1 MDSNHQRFFVT
12 VLRTAAVTIG
22 LPTLILWFHR
32 GLIIRALSV
41 GKCPSEKDFPVFT
54 GSQRLG
60 LEPRTSSLTW
70 IRVKIAGFVSSRQ
83 SFFFL
88 RALSYWAISV
98 KGGTSGFEPE
108 TSSSPC
114 ALKLLSMTHQVIFFA
129 FSCALPTEL
138 CPPIRSVGL
147 EPTCHVTEVFETSLY
162 TYSSMTAC
170 GIGLIRSV
178 PVCVKNSGNN
188 TSSHFIHR
196 FLPSTTPETYSVFF
210 FHQPVPVKVVWG
222 HD

>member
-1 MDSNHQRFFVT
+1 MRDLFSPLTR
-12 VLRTAAVTIG
+12 
-22 LPTLILWFHR
+22 
-32 GLIIRALSV
+32 
-41 GKCPSEKDFPVFT
+41 
-54 GSQRLG
+54 GSQRAG
-60 LEPRTSSLTW
+60 LEPATSSLTW

-98 KGGTSGFEPE
+98 NGRTSGFEPE
-108 TSSSPC
+108 TSRPWFACCLWLIKSYF
-114 ALKLLSMTHQVIFFA
+114 LLFPR
-129 FSCALPTEL
+129 ALPTEL
-138 CPPIRSVGL
+138 CLPIRSVGL

-188 TSSHFIHR
+188 TNSHFIHR
-196 FLPSTTPETYSVFF
+196 LLPSTTPATYSVFF